1 MKRGNNQKNSHDL
14 FYGQG
19 AFGRTTEIKSKH
31 MSNKPAGEI
40 IKKKTNNLTLY
51 LYASPDDSHSA
62 VLTNTQAS

>member
-1 MKRGNNQKNSHDL
+1 MKRGYNQKNSHDL

-40 IKKKTNNLTLY
+40 IKKKQTIWPFTFMR
-51 LYASPDDSHSA
+51 AQTTPIRPF
-62 VLTNTQAS
+62 